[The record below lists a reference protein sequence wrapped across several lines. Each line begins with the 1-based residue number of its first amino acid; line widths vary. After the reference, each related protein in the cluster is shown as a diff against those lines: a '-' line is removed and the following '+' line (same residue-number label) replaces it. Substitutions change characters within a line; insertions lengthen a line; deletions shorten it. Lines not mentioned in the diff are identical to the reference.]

1 MSVPSRPLAIRLLLC
16 VALTVGLL
24 PTVAA
29 APAAAQGTCAEPDTG
44 YTCDRYRYQECP
56 SNPNLAVLRSYCR
69 AGRVSSQL
77 TPAEL
82 SVSVDGPNTPAFGRV
97 GGHADQDFVVIV
109 PAVDRSEV
117 TCLASPR
124 YRPVPGLGTIDRCEQ
139 YDQPRYDANLVID
152 HPAGYIG
159 HAEDDIDQ
167 EFPDGADFRYEMIR
181 TVPATASRSAGWQL
195 TMDFANTAP
204 TGGAADPG
212 LAVAFEGDFE
222 VRTWEVWRVY
232 TDCWTGLRRPSSP
245 IPNSHYWYDRDPCG
259 GDDLALARYDYETVH
274 IAESQFRVCRTTDG
288 TFEVIHPSVTS

>member
-1 MSVPSRPLAIRLLLC
+1 MSAPSRPLAIRLLLC

-29 APAAAQGTCAEPDTG
+29 APAAAQGTCADPDPG
-44 YTCDRYRYQECP
+44 YTCARYPYRWCP
-56 SNPNLAVLRSYCR
+56 HDAGEAVLISYCR
-69 AGRVSSQL
+69 RGMVSQRP
-77 TPAEL
+77 TPGEL

-124 YRPVPGLGTIDRCEQ
+124 YKHVLGFAPIDRCLQ
-139 YDQPRYDANLVID
+139 FDRPRYDANLVID
-152 HPAGYIG
+152 HPTGYVG

-222 VRTWEVWRVY
+222 VRTWEIWRVY
-232 TDCWTGLRRPSSP
+232 TGCYADTRRPSGP
-245 IPNSHYWYDRDPCG
+245 IPSSHTVYSRDRCAG
-259 GDDLALARYDYETVH
+259 GDQELVANNYETVH
-274 IAESQFRVCRTTDG
+274 IAESQFVVCRTTDG